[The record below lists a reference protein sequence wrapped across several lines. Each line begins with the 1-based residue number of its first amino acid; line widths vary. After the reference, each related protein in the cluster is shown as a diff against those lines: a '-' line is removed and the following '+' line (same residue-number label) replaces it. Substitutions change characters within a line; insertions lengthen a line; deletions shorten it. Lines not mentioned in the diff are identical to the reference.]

1 MGGGVGPEFRKTCL
15 YITCMLPY
23 RIMIIRITSVTLS
36 VLSLSNVYLFQSV
49 FAGSSRGLHQD
60 YVILEHSTEE
70 NNTINIPSSTL
81 VSPPS
86 LKTKSVLPI
95 HGAGSNQ
102 QQGNLPLII
111 LEPSAIEDKIE

>member
-1 MGGGVGPEFRKTCL
+1 
-15 YITCMLPY
+15 
-23 RIMIIRITSVTLS
+23 MIIRITSVTLS